1 MLCREAS
8 VFLLDEPEANLDRA
22 GIDLVTGIVRELA
35 KEHTVIV
42 AVHTPELLA
51 LADDV
56 VTLRVS

>member
-42 AVHTPELLA
+42 AVHTLELLA